1 MVVLLPSR
9 VSWLLGILPQQN
21 CGCCSVLTTP
31 DRILYFTIFV
41 GPKNDVRR
49 RRLHQVVA
57 ARREPSHFFT
67 FHLEQPAGDAEN
79 WVGLNP
85 QHNTPLTTR
94 RERDTLSHR
103 LLPMVGRGSYQHTLW
118 VPSTLVKIA
127 RF

>member
-1 MVVLLPSR
+1 MKKGLGGEVFSFNGGLAAIAGLL
-9 VSWLLGILPQQN
+9 LLGILPQQN

-67 FHLEQPAGDAEN
+67 FHLEQPAGVAAWSSTN
-79 WVGLNP
+79 
-85 QHNTPLTTR
+85 
-94 RERDTLSHR
+94 
-103 LLPMVGRGSYQHTLW
+103 RGAQKGGSF
-118 VPSTLVKIA
+118 P
-127 RF
+127 